1 MDSCDIFGMIMI
13 MGVSVI
19 LPITVISLFLRRKMD
34 SEKIKKEIILA
45 ALEKN
50 ANIDIENLVRKL
62 NTPEKLLKE
71 KLLQKLQIGL
81 VSVFL
86 GVGLLA
92 VIGCFAYTGGH
103 YREDFNV
110 FGFLGAVLLAVG
122 IAFMISYFVGRKM
135 LAKEMEAEEQNLRQ
149 VK

>member
-110 FGFLGAVLLAVG
+110 FGFLGAVFLAVG
-122 IAFMISYFVGRKM
+122 IAFMISYFEGRKM